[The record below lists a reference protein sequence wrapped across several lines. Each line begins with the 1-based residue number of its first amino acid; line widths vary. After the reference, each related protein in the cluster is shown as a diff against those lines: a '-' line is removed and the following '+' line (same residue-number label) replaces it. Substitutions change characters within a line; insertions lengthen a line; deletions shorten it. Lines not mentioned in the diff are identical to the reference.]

1 MNELKELTVDQIKL
15 WKLSNTQLKMQ
26 IEVELRKAEK
36 LQQSLKEAELL
47 LQKAKE
53 TAVPF
58 YQLQLQTFKSMIGK
72 GATPQSDESLISA
85 LVSLRRQNVQ
95 LQTRIEQTKKQTEE
109 LQTALNK
116 STGSGAHA
124 KYARVMEALKS
135 QAADIRVTYSS
146 DDVLEMDDIVMEEG
160 ISYKEAKERVDQ
172 KKESWKTGEAPPADL

>member
-1 MNELKELTVDQIKL
+1 MSELKEFTLDQIKL
-15 WKLSNTQLKMQ
+15 WKLSNSQLKMQ
-26 IEVELRKAEK
+26 IEVELKRAEK

-47 LQKAKE
+47 LSKTKE
-53 TAVPF
+53 AAIPF
-58 YQLQLQTFKSMIGK
+58 YQAQVQTYQAMIK
-72 GATPQSDESLISA
+72 AGAAPQSDESLISA

-116 STGSGAHA
+116 STGSDAHA

-160 ISYKEAKERVDQ
+160 VSYKEAKERVDQ
-172 KKESWKTGEAPPADL
+172 KRESWKTGEAPPADL